1 MTIWSNLADI
11 GRTAGTFA
19 KNKWNNAS
27 LSFSNWLQEPTN
39 GVTGKW
45 FQGTTN
51 ADALNAGITGVFTTL
66 GTLAGAMSSSKIMR
80 YYEQQEKAYI
90 QNAEEQA
97 RRIQLK
103 GDITLRNL
111 RIKNTIDQGKQE
123 LAAAAGGGRL
133 SGSNLDMLVQ
143 DYKVHVMDERT
154 SSLQTLWEVEN
165 TRRAGYIQAINVAGQ
180 AMAQAYKGRNQ
191 AIAGLGKGLAAA
203 VRDLSADAKSN
214 MEINYQ
220 RQGDEWAHTTMM
232 KALLHYYGA
241 PTATTA
247 AAVYSTN
254 EPPEIRG
261 KAEILGQ
268 DRPVLREKDYI
279 EGQSIPWSFDP
290 TLQAQYNE
298 ASSTGLLP
306 LIQVNADG
314 TPTVTKMFR

>member
-1 MTIWSNLADI
+1 MTVWSNIADR
-11 GRTAGTFA
+11 GRTAGAFA
-19 KNKWNNAS
+19 KTKWGNAS
-27 LSFSNWLQEPTN
+27 LNFRNWLQEPTS

-51 ADALNAGITGVFTTL
+51 ADALNAGITGVFAAL
-66 GTLAGAMSSSKIMR
+66 GTLAGAMSSSKIMK
-80 YYEQQEKAYI
+80 YYEQQERAYI

-180 AMAQAYKGRNQ
+180 AMAQAYKGRSQ

-220 RQGDEWAHTTMM
+220 RQGDAWAHTTMM
-232 KALLHYYGA
+232 EALRHYYGLTTTSG
-241 PTATTA
+241 TAE
-247 AAVYSTN
+247 V
-254 EPPEIRG
+254 
-261 KAEILGQ
+261 LGQ
-268 DRPVLREKDYI
+268 DTPALREKDYI
-279 EGQSIPWSFDP
+279 EGQPIPWSFDP

-306 LIQVNADG
+306 LIQVNEDG
-314 TPTVTKMFR
+314 TPTITKMFQ

>member
-1 MTIWSNLADI
+1 MTVWGNLLNVGSAVL
-11 GRTAGTFA
+11 GSKFRSFANNGGTG
-19 KNKWNNAS
+19 
-27 LSFSNWLQEPTN
+27 FSNAFTN
-39 GVTGKW
+39 GG
-45 FQGTTN
+45 GSAN
-51 ADALNAGITGVFTTL
+51 AINAGITGIFTAL
-66 GTLAGAMSSSKIMR
+66 GTISDAMSSARIMK
-80 YYEQQEKAYI
+80 YYEQQEQSYI

-111 RIKNTIDQGKQE
+111 RIKNTIEQGKQE

-165 TRRAGYIQAINVAGQ
+165 TRRAGYVQAVNVAGQ
-180 AMAQAYKGRNQ
+180 AMAQAYKGRSQ

-220 RQGDEWAHTTMM
+220 RQGDDWAHTTTME
-232 KALLHYYGA
+232 ALRHYYGLA
-241 PTATTA
+241 TKSGTAE
-247 AAVYSTN
+247 V
-254 EPPEIRG
+254 
-261 KAEILGQ
+261 LGQ
-268 DRPVLREKDYI
+268 DNPVLREKDYI
-279 EGQSIPWSFDP
+279 EGQPIPWSFDP
-290 TLQAQYNE
+290 SYKSQYEE

-306 LIQVNADG
+306 LIQVNEDG
-314 TPTVTKMFR
+314 SPTITKMFR

>member
-1 MTIWSNLADI
+1 MTVWSNIADM
-11 GRTAGTFA
+11 GRTAGAFA
-19 KNKWNNAS
+19 KTKWGNAS
-27 LSFSNWLQEPTN
+27 LNFSNWLQEPTS

-51 ADALNAGITGVFTTL
+51 ADALNAGITGVFAAL
-66 GTLAGAMSSSKIMR
+66 GTLAGAMSSSKIMK
-80 YYEQQEKAYI
+80 YYEQQERAYI

-143 DYKVHVMDERT
+143 GYKVHVMDERT

-165 TRRAGYIQAINVAGQ
+165 TKREGYIKAINVAGQ
-180 AMAQAYKGRNQ
+180 AMAQAYKGRSQ

-203 VRDLSADAKSN
+203 VRDLSADAKFN

-220 RQGDEWAHTTMM
+220 RQGDAWSHTTMM
-232 KALLHYYGA
+232 EALRHYYGL
-241 PTATTA
+241 ATT
-247 AAVYSTN
+247 SGT
-254 EPPEIRG
+254 
-261 KAEILGQ
+261 AEVLGQ
-268 DRPVLREKDYI
+268 DNPVLREKDYI
-279 EGQSIPWSFDP
+279 EGQPVPWSLDS
-290 TLQAQYNE
+290 TLQTQYNE

-306 LIQVNADG
+306 LIQVNEDG
-314 TPTVTKMFR
+314 TPTITKMFR